1 MDGKSA
7 SSAAAK
13 RGRPVTSFP
22 GLPDRKPQACP
33 EGSGSSPFPPRP
45 EPKCPPGAATRRL
58 HRPMRDG
65 AAAEGGPSPPEPVP
79 GPQRVEGEAGAQP
92 APSEAGVFKDQASGT
107 QCPGLQMDRFG
118 GSSDPRRGS
127 QGGPSPRQL
136 HKVTPTPVRGLLC
149 KVQQEDKP
157 NTHPPRPSQAAV
169 DLASCPNPPRPPNRC
184 VNLSA
189 FTFLNLLSSV

>member
-1 MDGKSA
+1 MTLSRLHRKGRTLRSTVHPEIHSEGPTRRATAPLELGKVQKSSGRFRIRTRAQNRCPVQGAALFFRLIKVTDPRSCMDGKSA

-65 AAAEGGPSPPEPVP
+65 AAAEGGWGRGVALACSP
-79 GPQRVEGEAGAQP
+79 
-92 APSEAGVFKDQASGT
+92 
-107 QCPGLQMDRFG
+107 CPGHSG
-118 GSSDPRRGS
+118 E
-127 QGGPSPRQL
+127 
-136 HKVTPTPVRGLLC
+136 T
-149 KVQQEDKP
+149 
-157 NTHPPRPSQAAV
+157 
-169 DLASCPNPPRPPNRC
+169 
-184 VNLSA
+184 
-189 FTFLNLLSSV
+189 